1 MKLYIFDCLNA
12 DVSGRYFTKEQLPNE
27 SEAEAIDLAANY
39 EATLYRLTVDDKTR
53 DIKKTEIL
61 YQPAFF

>member
-39 EATLYRLTVDDKTR
+39 EATLYRITVDDVTG
-53 DIKKTEIL
+53 DTKKTEIL

>member
-12 DVSGRYFTKEQLPNE
+12 DVSDRYFTKEQLPNE
-27 SEAEAIDLAANY
+27 SESEAIDLAANY
-39 EATLYRLTVDDKTR
+39 EATLYRLTVDDVTG
-53 DIKKTEIL
+53 DTKKTEIL

>member
-12 DVSGRYFTKEQLPNE
+12 DVSGRYFTREQLPNE

-39 EATLYRLTVDDKTR
+39 EATLYRITVDDVTG
-53 DIKKTEIL
+53 DTKKTEIL

>member
-12 DVSGRYFTKEQLPNE
+12 DVSDRYFTKEQLPNE
-27 SEAEAIDLAANY
+27 SESEAIELAANY
-39 EATLYRLTVDDKTR
+39 EATLYRLTVDDKTG